1 MEMESIFLEM
11 EKGTKG
17 GFEWGSETATGNILS
32 LMEITMKGIGK
43 TVRIAI
49 QCIFNL
55 LHQAV
60 DMGMEPIIILEQMNV
75 TKVSL
80 SKEVGKVKE
89 CLHLL
94 SEMCMKD
101 RSRTIRRM
109 VLEF

>member
-55 LHQAV
+55 LH
-60 DMGMEPIIILEQMNV
+60 
-75 TKVSL
+75 
-80 SKEVGKVKE
+80 
-89 CLHLL
+89 
-94 SEMCMKD
+94 
-101 RSRTIRRM
+101 
-109 VLEF
+109 